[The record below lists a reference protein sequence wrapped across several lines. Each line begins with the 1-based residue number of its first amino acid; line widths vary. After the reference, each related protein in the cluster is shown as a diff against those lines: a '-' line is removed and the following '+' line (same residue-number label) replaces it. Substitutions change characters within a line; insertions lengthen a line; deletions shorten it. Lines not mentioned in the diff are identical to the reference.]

1 MIISIWCN
9 VMKRKIYNKLLEW
22 KQESNG
28 EYALLIDGARRVGKS
43 YIVRQFA
50 EKEYRSCVILD
61 FNLVS
66 KSIKDLFENGLDNL
80 DRFFMYL
87 SNYTG
92 KTLYTRDTLI
102 VFDEVQQYPKAR
114 AAIKYLVKDGR
125 YDYIETGSLI
135 SIKKNVEGIVIPSEE
150 EHIKM
155 FPMDFE
161 EFLWAMGEEMLM
173 PFIKDCFE
181 RKKPLGQL
189 MHRRAMDYFRLY
201 MIVGGMPQAVEKYVE
216 TRDFAK
222 VDKLKRRILELYRSD
237 ISKYAKGYD
246 TKVKSIFEEIPSQL
260 QKHEKKFRLSALKEG
275 ARARDYETAFFWLDD
290 AMIINSCY
298 NTTEPNVGLNLNKD
312 TNTMKCY
319 MADTG
324 LLISHAFDANEIV
337 SEDLYRKILLDKLEM
352 NSGMIVENIVAQ
364 MLRTAGHKL
373 FFYSN
378 ASMTDKD
385 SRMEIDFLIAKSK
398 ITTRHNISPIEV
410 KSSVRYTLT
419 SLRKCIAKYGSCLS
433 TAYVIHPADLKEED
447 NIVFLPLYM
456 CPLL

>member
-1 MIISIWCN
+1 M
-9 VMKRKIYNKLLEW
+9 
-22 KQESNG
+22 
-28 EYALLIDGARRVGKS
+28 
-43 YIVRQFA
+43 RQFA

-66 KSIKDLFENGLDNL
+66 KSIKDLFENDLDNL

-222 VDKLKRRILELYRSD
+222 VDKLKRRILDLYRSD

-324 LLISHAFDANEIV
+324 LLLSHAFDPNEIV

-410 KSSVRYTLT
+410 KSSARYTLT
-419 SLRKCIAKYGSCLS
+419 SLRKCIAKYGSYLS

-447 NIVFLPLYM
+447 NIVYLPLYM

>member
-1 MIISIWCN
+1 MEEGKQWGIRIANRWSSSC
-9 VMKRKIYNKLLEW
+9 RQKLL
-22 KQESNG
+22 
-28 EYALLIDGARRVGKS
+28 
-43 YIVRQFA
+43 VRQFA
-50 EKEYRSCVILD
+50 EKEYSSYVILD

-66 KSIKDLFENGLDNL
+66 KSIKDLFENDLDNL

-173 PFIKDCFE
+173 PFIKDCFKS
-181 RKKPLGQL
+181 KKPMGQL

-216 TRDFAK
+216 TRDFSK
-222 VDKLKRRILELYRSD
+222 VDKLKRRILDLYRSD
-237 ISKYAKGYD
+237 ISKFAKGYD

-324 LLISHAFDANEIV
+324 LLISHAFDTNEIV

-352 NSGMIVENIVAQ
+352 NSGMIIENIVAQ

-378 ASMTDKD
+378 SSMTDRD
-385 SRMEIDFLIAKSK
+385 SRMEIDFLIGKGK
-398 ITTRHNISPIEV
+398 ITARHNISPIEV
-410 KSSVRYTLT
+410 KSSARYTLT
-419 SLRKCIAKYGSCLS
+419 SLKKCIAKYGSYLS

-447 NIVFLPLYM
+447 NIIYLPLYM